1 MKTVKKNKT
10 MRAARYPGDVNA
22 HGVPLVG
29 QTGEQTVKNF
39 HQILSHL
46 SPAELAAFEQLRAQA
61 HAELAAEPPLLERA
75 VGG

>member
-1 MKTVKKNKT
+1 MKTLKKNKM
-10 MRAARYPGDVNA
+10 MRAARYPGNVNA

-29 QTGEQTVKNF
+29 QTGKNF
-39 HQILSHL
+39 HQILSRL
-46 SPAELAAFEQLRAQA
+46 SPAERAAFEQLRAQA